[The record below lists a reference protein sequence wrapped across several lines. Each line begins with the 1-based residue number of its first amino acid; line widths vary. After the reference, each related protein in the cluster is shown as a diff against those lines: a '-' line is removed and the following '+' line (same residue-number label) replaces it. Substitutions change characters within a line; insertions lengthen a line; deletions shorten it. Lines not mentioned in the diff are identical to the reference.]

1 MLRVTLELI
10 AVTRASAYAW
20 VGMLLWV
27 AVNCVAGSWVGGT
40 GRWALPQGGLEILW
54 PVAQH
59 SYTKL
64 TILKTKLCFTC
75 GE

>member
-1 MLRVTLELI
+1 MLEWACYYGSLSI
-10 AVTRASAYAW
+10 ASR
-20 VGMLLWV
+20 G
-27 AVNCVAGSWVGGT
+27 AGLGGT